1 MCFTTAVI
9 LFSEVTSV
17 LQCCQ
22 CVTTCCIRYIKV
34 FKGSL
39 ITVRNLSQ
47 TNLNMIK
54 YQTTTHAISVTDVY
68 NPQLYNK
75 KTKNNFTVS
84 TLINQKLY

>member
-1 MCFTTAVI
+1 
-9 LFSEVTSV
+9 
-17 LQCCQ
+17 
-22 CVTTCCIRYIKV
+22 
-34 FKGSL
+34 
-39 ITVRNLSQ
+39 
-47 TNLNMIK
+47 MIK